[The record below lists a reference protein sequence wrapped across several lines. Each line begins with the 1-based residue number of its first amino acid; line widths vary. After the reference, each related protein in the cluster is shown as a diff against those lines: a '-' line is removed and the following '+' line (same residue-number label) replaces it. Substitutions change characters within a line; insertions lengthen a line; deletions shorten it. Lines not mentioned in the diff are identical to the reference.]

1 MPKGR
6 KKIERTICI
15 EPEKL
20 TCGCMWPIKL
30 DPSVWPTLQK
40 VILYPDELQ
49 ALAYKDLENLTMQE
63 AATKMDISK
72 TVFAGI
78 YTSAR
83 KKQTDALINGKILTV
98 QCAYPTPFYPL
109 NYFHVTPYWYKFYR
123 KHQKRCC
130 SCRLL
135 CWPMWSMPNAW

>member
-15 EPEKL
+15 EAEKL

-30 DPSVWPTLQK
+30 DPSVWPTLEK

-49 ALAYKDLENLTMQE
+49 ALAYKDLDDLTMQD
-63 AATKMDISK
+63 AAEKMWISK

-83 KKQTDALINGKILTV
+83 KKQTDCLINGKILTV
-98 QCAYPTPFYPL
+98 QCA
-109 NYFHVTPYWYKFYR
+109 
-123 KHQKRCC
+123 
-130 SCRLL
+130 
-135 CWPMWSMPNAW
+135 